1 MADRSNVSKSAALP
15 RAATKAPSAAAA
27 RRPAGGALI
36 ASGAAAEPGYSCAI
50 CSTNVPARTGTESDA
65 DAAPIAAAHR
75 YRPFCS
81 ARCQRIDL
89 GNWLDERYV
98 VPGGPA
104 ATEAADAAAEAD
116 EA

>member
-1 MADRSNVSKSAALP
+1 MPDRSNSSKSTAPSRLAA
-15 RAATKAPSAAAA
+15 KAPAAAA
-27 RRPAGGALI
+27 GFPEGADRAGSVTAD
-36 ASGAAAEPGYSCAI
+36 APGYSCAI
-50 CSTNVPARTGTESDA
+50 CGTKVPARAGADA
-65 DAAPIAAAHR
+65 DAAASAAAHR

-104 ATEAADAAAEAD
+104 VSDKADDAAAE
-116 EA
+116 EG